1 MATKI
6 EDTKDITVEQENQEN
21 TEEQNI
27 EEEEPVDI
35 QLQKEMKGLKI
46 EESDLANNQKQK
58 SQ

>member
-46 EESDLANNQKQK
+46 EESDFANNQKQK